1 MSVYG
6 TVADLHAVCKEVT
19 LCFLTVFGRRGTLRC
34 VGPEMVARVGVL
46 VHRRE
51 RVGPQ
56 CGARAA
62 EPRWIHGR
70 MMVTGRSPAGL
81 RSSLIEMVCR
91 RMVVLAVRCRSCG
104 RPYGVV
110 RHPRVLLQLDKRGLI
125 HTSHTSSGVRH
136 RRTIGGRRRILMRR
150 WRQTSTA
157 R

>member
-1 MSVYG
+1 ML
-6 TVADLHAVCKEVT
+6 VAALHAVSKQVT
-19 LCFLTVFGRRGTLRC
+19 LCVLTVFGRRGALRC

-70 MMVTGRSPAGL
+70 MMVTGRAPAGL
-81 RSSLIEMVCR
+81 GSSLVEVVCR
-91 RMVVLAVRCRSCG
+91 RVVVLAVSCRSRG
-104 RPYGVV
+104 RPDGVV
-110 RHPRVLLQLDKRGLI
+110 RHPGVLLQLDKRGLI

-136 RRTIGGRRRILMRR
+136 RRAIGGRRRILVRR